1 MYALTRMTLGN
12 PPKMEIDANRYAALK
27 KASSVQIVALEIE
40 AKFDL
45 LVRNYEEF
53 ERDLVTLTLAQMVRG
68 FPAWSSM
75 FSARELLVRRLM
87 NLLTTARAYIHQVS
101 HAVSGSSKDLRCTKE
116 QVTQAFSKQ
125 YDKSVGYRIM
135 EALRNH
141 MQHRGEATKGISY
154 PSQIERGEE
163 GEPLWNF
170 RLDLMLDMESLRC
183 DKCFKKSVFREI
195 ELLKSEQRDLILFV
209 RQYVE
214 GLGHVQEQLRDL
226 IQSAVDDADEAI
238 DKAVTDWTNAGHDPI
253 GLSAVKFREH
263 HPAEEPVYVSHHPKE
278 KRAELIAENNSFANL
293 SRRFVSSARKRDA
306 YPAFRR
312 RP

>member
-12 PPKMEIDANRYAALK
+12 PPMMEIDANRYAALK
-27 KASSVQIVALEIE
+27 EALRVQIVALEIE

-53 ERDLVTLTLAQMVRG
+53 ERDHVTLALAQMMRG

-75 FSARELLVRRLM
+75 FSDRQLLVRRLV
-87 NLLTTARAYIHQVS
+87 NFLATARLYIDHTQ
-101 HAVSGSSKDLRCTKE
+101 HAVSSSPVDLGCTGK
-116 QVTQAFSKQ
+116 QAKAAFSEQ

-163 GEPLWNF
+163 DEPLWNF
-170 RLDLMLDMESLRC
+170 RLDLILDMESLRC
-183 DKCFKKSVFREI
+183 DKCFKKSVLREI
-195 ELLKSEQRDLILFV
+195 ESLKPEQRDLILFI

-214 GLGHVQEQLRDL
+214 GLGHVQEQLRGL
-226 IQSAVDDADEAI
+226 IQSAVDGADEAV
-238 DKAVTDWTNAGHDPI
+238 DEAVMDWTNAGHDPI
-253 GLSAVKFREH
+253 GLSAVQFREH
-263 HPAEEPVYVSHHPKE
+263 RPAEEPVYVSHHPKE
-278 KRAELIAENNSFANL
+278 KRAELVAENNSFANL
-293 SRRFVSSARKRDA
+293 SRRFVSSARRRDA
-306 YPAFRR
+306 YPAFLR
-312 RP
+312 